1 MFVDSASYARRL
13 SDSSRT
19 RHDNRQFGGQYTYFS
34 RVNRY
39 TAPRISG
46 FRQPGNAMK
55 KSSKTPFMAAPDY
68 GKSLKGFSIN
78 LLSINL
84 SRALVFQSH
93 VLTAKILH
101 EDEDLLIVQGYDS
114 HWMVHADHTY
124 DKHPMLDD
132 ARSADRRGA
141 GVELRLH
148 GCDPDNASERALE
161 RGFQV
166 LDGPRD
172 QPDHGLREAHI
183 LDDDGYVWV
192 PDIALKA

>member
-1 MFVDSASYARRL
+1 
-13 SDSSRT
+13 
-19 RHDNRQFGGQYTYFS
+19 
-34 RVNRY
+34 
-39 TAPRISG
+39 
-46 FRQPGNAMK
+46 MK
-55 KSSKTPFMAAPDY
+55 KSSKTPHMAAPDY
-68 GKSLKGFSIN
+68 GKSLAGFSIN
-78 LLSINL
+78 LLSTNL
-84 SRALVFQSH
+84 PRALIFQAD
-93 VLTAKILH
+93 VLAANILH
-101 EDEDLLIVQGYDS
+101 EDEDLLIVNGYDG

-148 GCDPDNASERALE
+148 GCDPDIASKRALE
-161 RGFQV
+161 LGFKV

-192 PDIALKA
+192 PDIPVDAR